1 MAARIPPPASPRLDP
16 LHSMETYNSQEYFDL
31 VNESRMARRDSDDVA
46 DDDNTPE
53 DDGDAFDWLEQVG
66 FHSLVS
72 EPEGAAEDAVLHSLT
87 PQQAAAVRRK
97 VDTYRDTQRR
107 RSKDKGRHVDVRSVF
122 PSEAASADSRS
133 RSATP
138 DSLDSLSPPR
148 SPPGSCSRLDAG
160 SPHSQGYHSSSRGSL
175 DHLERV
181 EEGDRT
187 PEYRHVLRIPVD
199 KVAPGSSPPK
209 AGNATFQQSH
219 DALDRVGAKT
229 KSLFIADAT
238 GHYKPSRKSAPPDS
252 SGIEAVSYN
261 PLGSLRRHS
270 ERSGL
275 GEVGELHI
283 PRPRT
288 GSKSDPARRR
298 SSDDLYRLG
307 RTFIEYL
314 SEDDVKRIQK
324 LAFIDFTVIFDE
336 HNLSYSRRKA
346 RKRRL
351 RTRPSVAESAV
362 FGCALTTLMERD
374 RRRQPDASVPLLLE
388 RVLTHLEQRCLH
400 EEGLLRVPG
409 HQQKVD
415 QLRRTVDERFYSRPG
430 DVDEALRTSSAN
442 DVAALVKLFLRELPA
457 PLLTRELMDA
467 FHQTDAL
474 PLGQQVAALNL
485 LCLKLPETNR
495 AVLRRLL
502 DFLAAV
508 ATRETA
514 NKMTLENV
522 AMIMAPNL
530 MWPAQR
536 RQKDISVE
544 IEYAA
549 VTSRVVRN
557 MVRHRD
563 GLWEVLPKFIGQVRQ
578 QHEAEQQLKA
588 KKDHSRQ
595 VKKLLRKK
603 ESPVAPK
610 IENEKELHG
619 CKIQIR
625 APQFDK
631 HWNDVP
637 LKEGTTAGDVV
648 NRYLSPLL
656 LKSELE
662 DRIQGRRGSHRQ
674 GNGPTPSGVTAC
686 LKSDTGA
693 GSVLS
698 AHFLFEQGGN
708 IGHRRIDHDAS
719 LLDCYRANPNA
730 QWEIRCCHG
739 SDLSA
744 TVEIVAD

>member
-1 MAARIPPPASPRLDP
+1 MISHPSWLWSSISAASDASRVDP

-46 DDDNTPE
+46 DEDNSPE

-87 PQQAAAVRRK
+87 PQQQAVRRK

-209 AGNATFQQSH
+209 AGNAAFQQSH

-252 SGIEAVSYN
+252 SW
-261 PLGSLRRHS
+261 
-270 ERSGL
+270 
-275 GEVGELHI
+275 
-283 PRPRT
+283 
-288 GSKSDPARRR
+288 
-298 SSDDLYRLG
+298 
-307 RTFIEYL
+307 
-314 SEDDVKRIQK
+314 
-324 LAFIDFTVIFDE
+324 
-336 HNLSYSRRKA
+336 
-346 RKRRL
+346 
-351 RTRPSVAESAV
+351 
-362 FGCALTTLMERD
+362 
-374 RRRQPDASVPLLLE
+374 
-388 RVLTHLEQRCLH
+388 RV
-400 EEGLLRVPG
+400 LLRVPG

-474 PLGQQVAALNL
+474 P
-485 LCLKLPETNR
+485 LPETNR

-637 LKEGTTAGDVV
+637 LTEGTTAGDVV

-674 GNGPTPSGVTAC
+674 GDGPTPSGVTAC

-708 IGHRRIDHDAS
+708 IGHRRIDHDAC